1 MTGLS
6 SLLTQFRER
15 RPHTAARTPDSAR
28 VSAGKSV
35 FLWTLGA
42 FMVVGLT
49 ACGGTPK
56 KDLALEQVRTQLDEL
71 KANEELAAYAP
82 LALGEAERALR
93 QAETATGDD
102 TYRIHLIYMADR
114 RIQIA
119 RAVAQRA
126 QMEEEYRRLG
136 EERNAMLVK
145 ASQLEAERARLEAEQ
160 ARMIS
165 QATAEDAQRARE
177 EAMAAQQRE
186 AESARN
192 AVQAIEEAEQA
203 KALAA
208 SSATAAQLARREA
221 DLALEQADSLRRQLE
236 NLQLR
241 QTESGVVV
249 TLGDVLF
256 ETGETQLREEGMAS
270 LVEVVDLLQSEPD
283 KNIRIEGHTD
293 STGEAA
299 TNLEISE
306 RRANAVFDA
315 LVSLGVDAERV
326 TAAGMGEDFPIAS
339 NETEEGRRQNRRV
352 DVILLDE

>member
-1 MTGLS
+1 MNRQFQA
-6 SLLTQFRER
+6 LLIAVFMAVALLGC
-15 RPHTAARTPDSAR
+15 AAA
-28 VSAGKSV
+28 
-35 FLWTLGA
+35 
-42 FMVVGLT
+42 
-49 ACGGTPK
+49 PK
-56 KDLALEQVRTQLDEL
+56 QDLALQQVRMQLDEL
-71 KANEELAAYAP
+71 KSNQDLAGYAP

-93 QAETATGDD
+93 QAETATGNE

-114 RIQIA
+114 KIQIA
-119 RAVAQRA
+119 RAVAQRE
-126 QMEEEYRRLG
+126 QLEEEYQRLG

-177 EAMAAQQRE
+177 EALEAQQRE
-186 AESARN
+186 AESVRDAE
-192 AVQAIEEAEQA
+192 QAIEEAQQA

-208 SSATAAQLARREA
+208 SSATEAQLARREA
-221 DLALEQADSLRRQLE
+221 DLALEQADTLRRQLE

-256 ETGETQLREEGMAS
+256 QSGETSLREEAMAS

-283 KNIRIEGHTD
+283 KFIRIEGHTD
-293 STGEAA
+293 STGDAE
-299 TNLEISE
+299 TNLEISA
-306 RRANAVFDA
+306 RRANSVLEA
-315 LVSLGVDAERV
+315 LVSLGVDSNRF
-326 TAAGMGEDFPIAS
+326 TTAGMGEDFPIAS
-339 NETEEGRRQNRRV
+339 NETEEGRAQNRRV